1 MSIGIKSRTT
11 RSSLLRTGGMLAAA
25 LIVLALWT
33 TGAHAGA
40 RAPVKV
46 LDFQTS
52 ADVAKAEEEGEV
64 IYYGH
69 DSESGIS
76 TLLNAFKK
84 DFPKIKTGYVRLQT
98 GALYAKLTSKRSQ
111 IGSSLTSSNSRKSR
125 RPWTFRRRA
134 DTSYTSPPR
143 RRLQTGVSEQSAGT
157 SPGPAPRS
165 PA

>member
-1 MSIGIKSRTT
+1 MSIAKRGGVGQSF
-11 RSSLLRTGGMLAAA
+11 LLRTGAALAGA

-76 TLLNAFKK
+76 
-84 DFPKIKTGYVRLQT
+84 RC
-98 GALYAKLTSKRSQ
+98 
-111 IGSSLTSSNSRKSR
+111 
-125 RPWTFRRRA
+125 
-134 DTSYTSPPR
+134 
-143 RRLQTGVSEQSAGT
+143 
-157 SPGPAPRS
+157 
-165 PA
+165 